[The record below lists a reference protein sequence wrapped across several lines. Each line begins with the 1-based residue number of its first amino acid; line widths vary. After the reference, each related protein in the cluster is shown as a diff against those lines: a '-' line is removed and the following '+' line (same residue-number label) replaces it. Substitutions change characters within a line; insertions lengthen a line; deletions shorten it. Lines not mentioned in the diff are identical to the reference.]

1 LEIIK
6 PEFERHLLNPE
17 NEYIKKDIMKEISK
31 FGLSQ
36 NQSKTFLFLSKSGPK
51 TASQISK
58 LLSLPRTETYHIL
71 SQLQSRAIVIADFGK
86 PTKFET
92 VAIEKAIE
100 ILVENERTRID
111 ELVSSTEEIVGL
123 WNMLPENVPGERMLI
138 GNRFQVLQGKNSILG
153 KIKQLLQNSKK
164 EVLIFGSE
172 NDFGKFY
179 HTDLFEIIKNTKVDL
194 KILASFSKKSEYIFE
209 HLASKKIKRFNEIK
223 GGDLFFIII
232 DNQETIF
239 FMKTSQDDNDIMA
252 LWTESTTLI
261 NSLKLSFN
269 LIWLKSNYLKASDD
283 LKTETEESL
292 DHLIKELE
300 QEKRIVESLKKHVS
314 KTKISPNG

>member
-6 PEFERHLLNPE
+6 PEFERRLLNPE

-71 SQLQSRAIVIADFGK
+71 TQLQSRGIVITDFEK
-86 PTKFET
+86 PAKFET
-92 VAIEKAIE
+92 VAIENAIK
-100 ILVENERTRID
+100 ILVENERIRID
-111 ELVSSTEEIVGL
+111 ELVSSTDEILSL
-123 WNMLPENVPGERMLI
+123 WNMLPENVPGEGMLI

-153 KIKQLLQNSKK
+153 KIKQLMQTSKK
-164 EVLIFGSE
+164 EILIFGSE

-209 HLASKKIKRFNEIK
+209 YLASKKIKRFNEIK
-223 GGDLFFIII
+223 GSDLFFIII

-252 LWTESTTLI
+252 LWTESKTLI

-269 LIWLKSNYLKASDD
+269 LVWLKSNYLNASDD
-283 LKTETEESL
+283 LKTETVDSL

-300 QEKRIVESLKKHVS
+300 QEKLIVESLKKHVS
-314 KTKISPNG
+314 KTKTSPKR

>member
-1 LEIIK
+1 MEIIK
-6 PEFERHLLNPE
+6 PEFERRLLNPE
-17 NEYIKKDIMKEISK
+17 NEYIKKDIMTEISK

-36 NQSKTFLFLSKSGPK
+36 NQSKTFLYLSKSGAK

-58 LLSLPRTETYHIL
+58 SLSLPRTETYHIL
-71 SQLQSRAIVIADFGK
+71 SQLQSRSIVIADFGK

-100 ILVENERTRID
+100 ILVENEKTRID
-111 ELVSSTEEIVGL
+111 ELVSATDEILGL
-123 WNMLPENVPGERMLI
+123 WNLLPDNVPGEGMQI
-138 GNRFQVLQGKNSILG
+138 GNRFQILQGKNSILG
-153 KIKQLLQNSKK
+153 KIKQLMQNSKK
-164 EVLIFGSE
+164 EILIFGSE

-194 KILASFSKKSEYIFE
+194 KILASFSKKTEYIFE
-209 HLASKKIKRFNEIK
+209 DLASKKIKRFNEVK

-269 LIWLKSNYLKASDD
+269 LIWLKSNFLKASDD

-314 KTKISPNG
+314 KTKTGTK

>member
-1 LEIIK
+1 MEIIK
-6 PEFERHLLNPE
+6 PEFERRLLNPE
-17 NEYIKKDIMKEISK
+17 NEYIKKDIMNEISK

-71 SQLQSRAIVIADFGK
+71 SQLQSRGIVIADFGK

-153 KIKQLLQNSKK
+153 KIKQLIQTSKK
-164 EVLIFGSE
+164 EILIFGSE

-179 HTDLFEIIKNTKVDL
+179 HTDLFEIIKNTKVEL

-209 HLASKKIKRFNEIK
+209 HLDSKQIKRFNEIK
-223 GGDLFFIII
+223 GSDLFFIII

-239 FMKTSQDDNDIMA
+239 FMKSSQDDKDIMA
-252 LWTESTTLI
+252 LWTESKTLI

-269 LIWLKSNYLKASDD
+269 LVWLKSNYLNASDD
-283 LKTETEESL
+283 LKTETEDSL

-314 KTKISPNG
+314 KTKTSPKR

>member
-1 LEIIK
+1 MEIIK
-6 PEFERHLLNPE
+6 PEFERRLLDPE

-71 SQLQSRAIVIADFGK
+71 TQLQSRGIVITDFGK
-86 PTKFET
+86 PAKFET
-92 VAIEKAIE
+92 VAIENAIK
-100 ILVENERTRID
+100 ILVENERIRID
-111 ELVSSTEEIVGL
+111 ELVSSTDEILSL
-123 WNMLPENVPGERMLI
+123 WNMLPENVPGEGMLI
-138 GNRFQVLQGKNSILG
+138 GNRFQILQGKNSILG
-153 KIKQLLQNSKK
+153 KIKQLMQTSKK
-164 EVLIFGSE
+164 EILIFGSE

-209 HLASKKIKRFNEIK
+209 YLASKKIKRFNEIK
-223 GGDLFFIII
+223 GSDLFFIII

-314 KTKISPNG
+314 KTKTSPNG

>member
-1 LEIIK
+1 MEIIK
-6 PEFERHLLNPE
+6 PEFERRLLNPE
-17 NEYIKKDIMKEISK
+17 NEYIKKDIMNEIEK

-36 NQSKTFLFLSKSGPK
+36 NQSKTFLFLSKSGAK

-58 LLSLPRTETYHIL
+58 SLSLPRTETYHIL
-71 SQLQSRAIVIADFGK
+71 SQLQSRGIVIADFGK

-92 VAIEKAIE
+92 VAIEKAIK
-100 ILVENERTRID
+100 ILVENEKTRID
-111 ELVSSTEEIVGL
+111 ELISSTDEILGL
-123 WNMLPENVPGERMLI
+123 WNLLPENVPGEGMQI
-138 GNRFQVLQGKNSILG
+138 GNRFQILQGKNSILG
-153 KIKQLLQNSKK
+153 KIKQLMQTSKK
-164 EVLIFGSE
+164 EILIFGSE

-179 HTDLFEIIKNTKVDL
+179 HTDLFEIIKNTKIDL
-194 KILASFSKKSEYIFE
+194 KILASFSKKSEYIFKD
-209 HLASKKIKRFNEIK
+209 LASKKIKRFNEIK

-239 FMKTSQDDNDIMA
+239 FMNTSQDDNGIMA

-283 LKTETEESL
+283 LKTENEESL

-314 KTKISPNG
+314 KTKTGAKR

>member
-1 LEIIK
+1 MEIIK
-6 PEFERHLLNPE
+6 AEFERRLLNSE
-17 NEYIKKDIMKEISK
+17 NEYIKKDIMNEISK

-71 SQLQSRAIVIADFGK
+71 SQLQSRGIVIADFGK

-153 KIKQLLQNSKK
+153 KIKQLMQTSKK
-164 EVLIFGSE
+164 EILIFGSE

-179 HTDLFEIIKNTKVDL
+179 HTDLFEIIKNTKVEL
-194 KILASFSKKSEYIFE
+194 KILASFSKKSEYIFKD
-209 HLASKKIKRFNEIK
+209 LASKKIKRFNEVK

-269 LIWLKSNYLKASDD
+269 LIWIKSNYLKASDD

-314 KTKISPNG
+314 KTKTSPKR

>member
-1 LEIIK
+1 MEIIK
-6 PEFERHLLNPE
+6 AELERRLLNPE
-17 NEYIKKDIMKEISK
+17 NEYIKKDILNEISK

-58 LLSLPRTETYHIL
+58 LLGIPRTETYHIL
-71 SQLQSRAIVIADFGK
+71 SQLQSRGIVIADFGK
-86 PTKFET
+86 PAKFET
-92 VAIEKAIE
+92 VAIKKAIE
-100 ILVENERTRID
+100 ILVENERSRID
-111 ELVSSTEEIVGL
+111 ELVGSSDEILGL
-123 WNMLPENVPGERMLI
+123 WNMLPECVPGEEMLI

-153 KIKQLLQNSKK
+153 KIKQLIQTSKK
-164 EVLIFGSE
+164 EILIFGSE

-179 HTDLFEIIKNTKVDL
+179 HTDFFEIIKNTKIDL
-194 KILASFSKKSEYIFE
+194 KILASFSKKSEYIFDD
-209 HLASKKIKRFNEIK
+209 LASKKIKRFNEIK

-239 FMKTSQDDNDIMA
+239 FMNTPQDDKDIMA

-269 LIWLKSNYLKASDD
+269 LIWLKSNFLNASDD
-283 LKTETEESL
+283 LKTENEESL

-314 KTKISPNG
+314 KRKTGPKR

>member
-1 LEIIK
+1 MEIIK
-6 PEFERHLLNPE
+6 PEFERRLLDPE

-71 SQLQSRAIVIADFGK
+71 TQLQSRGIVITDFEK
-86 PTKFET
+86 PAKFET
-92 VAIEKAIE
+92 VAIENAIK
-100 ILVENERTRID
+100 ILVENERIRID
-111 ELVSSTEEIVGL
+111 ELVSSTDEILSL
-123 WNMLPENVPGERMLI
+123 WNMLPENVPGEGMLI

-153 KIKQLLQNSKK
+153 KIKQLMQTSKK
-164 EVLIFGSE
+164 EILIFGSE

-209 HLASKKIKRFNEIK
+209 YLASKKIKRFNEIK
-223 GGDLFFIII
+223 GSDLFFIII
-232 DNQETIF
+232 DDKETIF
-239 FMKTSQDDNDIMA
+239 FMKTSQDDKDIMA

-314 KTKISPNG
+314 KTKTSSNG

>member
-6 PEFERHLLNPE
+6 EEFKRRLLNPE
-17 NEYIKKDIMKEISK
+17 NEYIKKDIMNEISK

-36 NQSKTFLFLSKSGPK
+36 NQSKTFLFLTKSGPK

-71 SQLQSRAIVIADFGK
+71 TQLQSRGIVITDFEK
-86 PTKFET
+86 PAKFET
-92 VAIEKAIE
+92 VAIEKAIK
-100 ILVENERTRID
+100 ILVENERIRID
-111 ELVSSTEEIVGL
+111 ELVSSTDEILSL
-123 WNMLPENVPGERMLI
+123 WNMLPESVPGEGMLI

-153 KIKQLLQNSKK
+153 KMKQLMQTSEK
-164 EVLIFGSE
+164 EILIFGSE

-179 HTDLFEIIKNTKVDL
+179 HTDFFEIIKNTKVEL

-209 HLASKKIKRFNEIK
+209 YLASKKIKRFNEIR
-223 GGDLFFIII
+223 GSDLFFIII
-232 DNQETIF
+232 DDKETIF

-252 LWTESTTLI
+252 LWTESKTLI

-269 LIWLKSNYLKASDD
+269 LIWLKSNYLNGSDD
-283 LKTETEESL
+283 LKTETKESL

-314 KTKISPNG
+314 KTKTSPKR

>member
-1 LEIIK
+1 MEIIK
-6 PEFERHLLNPE
+6 PEFERRLLNPE
-17 NEYIKKDIMKEISK
+17 NEYIKKDIMTEISK

-36 NQSKTFLFLSKSGPK
+36 NQSKTFLFLSKSGAK

-58 LLSLPRTETYHIL
+58 SLSLPRTETYHIL
-71 SQLQSRAIVIADFGK
+71 SQLQSRSIVIADFGK

-92 VAIEKAIE
+92 VSIEKAIE
-100 ILVENERTRID
+100 ILVENEKTRID
-111 ELVSSTEEIVGL
+111 ELVGATDEILGL
-123 WNMLPENVPGERMLI
+123 WNLLPDNVPGEGMQI

-153 KIKQLLQNSKK
+153 KIKQLIQNSKK
-164 EVLIFGSE
+164 EILIFGSE

-179 HTDLFEIIKNTKVDL
+179 HTDFFEIIKNTKVDL
-194 KILASFSKKSEYIFE
+194 KILASFSKKTEYIFE
-209 HLASKKIKRFNEIK
+209 DLASKKIKRFNEVR

-232 DNQETIF
+232 DNQETVF

-314 KTKISPNG
+314 KKKTGTK

>member
-1 LEIIK
+1 MEIIK
-6 PEFERHLLNPE
+6 PEFERRLLNPE
-17 NEYIKKDIMKEISK
+17 NEYIKKDIMNEISK

-36 NQSKTFLFLSKSGPK
+36 NQSKTFLFLSKSGAK

-58 LLSLPRTETYHIL
+58 SLSLPRTETYHIL
-71 SQLQSRAIVIADFGK
+71 SQLQSRNIVIADFGK

-92 VAIEKAIE
+92 VAIKKAIE
-100 ILVENERTRID
+100 ILVENEKTRID
-111 ELVSSTEEIVGL
+111 ELVSSTDEILGL
-123 WNMLPENVPGERMLI
+123 WNLLPDNVPGEGMLI
-138 GNRFQVLQGKNSILG
+138 GNRFQILQGKNSILG
-153 KIKQLLQNSKK
+153 KIKQLMQNAKK
-164 EVLIFGSE
+164 EILIFGSE

-179 HTDLFEIIKNTKVDL
+179 HTDFFEVIKNTKVNL

-209 HLASKKIKRFNEIK
+209 DLDSKKIKRFNEVK

-314 KTKISPNG
+314 KTKTGPK